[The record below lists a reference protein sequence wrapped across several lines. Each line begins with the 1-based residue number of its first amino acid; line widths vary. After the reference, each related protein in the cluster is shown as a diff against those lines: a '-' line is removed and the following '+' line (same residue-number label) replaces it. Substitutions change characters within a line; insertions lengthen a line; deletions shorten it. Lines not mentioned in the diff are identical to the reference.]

1 MHYPQSECIRLHIG
15 IGKDYD
21 MVRKFIKHL
30 LVMMVAALAICAL
43 AMPALA
49 LSKDYACGFT
59 LIPED
64 GSLFEGTEFYGR
76 YLDDDPAVSADEEE
90 AILEEAWMVSGFEG
104 SRKVSDGPL
113 ELWLAAD
120 GTDGAQRIDLSAA
133 QNVELA
139 NAQVTLRHYAG
150 AEADGFVP
158 ANCVLIAY
166 DKQTGASER
175 ISVTYTTSSGILNG
189 DRTTFYYANF
199 SGNLKDVLGIY
210 TQVQV
215 MPFDLPM
222 TKTDIDGNT
231 ATYWHATID
240 DSELAAV
247 HIMGQDKTD
256 AFYSPINRVSVDGSI
271 APYFDEELG
280 VKFYVVLQDACT
292 IDEVSYAV
300 GGTVTV
306 LQPTGETDPYY
317 GEYPVYQVPPTSAPV
332 TITVTAHEL
341 QHWVNADGTITF
353 EDDYL
358 PKASKISF
366 DLPSGATFKGVAQGI
381 GGSEIRSPFELAN
394 AASTTTNGIDYYCFP
409 DKGSVFDFALPEGF
423 VLEGA
428 TLSPASAGTIV
439 QVNPYGRVQVKLS
452 APATLTL
459 NIGTLDY
466 NHVDTDRATGVSVN
480 LNSIDAQRVE
490 GTVFCVDKVGNA
502 SELEKIKSAILEYC
516 EDNGDDFSPNGIAAY
531 DIAYKQDASDP
542 YYYPL
547 SGWCTYANYVTI
559 PLPSGWDAATTRVFR
574 YYNMFGDWIGAVD
587 LAATTTVVDNGTA
600 LRITLG
606 ASSALGRFVLARE
619 AGSTPVHAPGW
630 AKENGGYYYY
640 ENDGTLRKNAWIS
653 YGGSWYYLGADGKLV
668 VNGWASYQ
676 GKSYYMGANGKVTT
690 NGWAKDGATGK
701 YYYMNGSG
709 VATVGWAS
717 IGGSY
722 YYFNADGTCLVNGW
736 APYQGKYFYMG
747 DNGKVVTNRFVSYN
761 GSWYYV
767 NGSGNAVVNDWV
779 SYGGKWY
786 HMGADGKP
794 ETDKWIQHG
803 DVWYHVGANG
813 AVDNSWKG

>member
-1 MHYPQSECIRLHIG
+1 
-15 IGKDYD
+15 
-21 MVRKFIKHL
+21 
-30 LVMMVAALAICAL
+30 MMVAALALCAL

-166 DKQTGASER
+166 DKQTGVSER
-175 ISVTYTTSSGILNG
+175 VSVTYTTSSGILNG

-199 SGNLKDVLGIY
+199 SGKLKDVLGIY
-210 TQVQV
+210 TQVQA
-215 MPFDLPM
+215 MPFDLPI
-222 TKTDIDGNT
+222 TKTDIVGNT
-231 ATYWHATID
+231 AIYWHATID

-247 HIMGQDKTD
+247 HIMSQDKTD

-280 VKFYVVLQDACT
+280 VKFYVVLQDACA
-292 IDEVSYAV
+292 IDEVSYTV
-300 GGTVTV
+300 GDTSTV
-306 LQPTGETDPYY
+306 LQPTGETDPYRN
-317 GEYPVYQVPPTSAPV
+317 EYPVYQVPPTSAPV

-341 QHWVNADGTITF
+341 QHWVNANGTVTF
-353 EDDYL
+353 ENDYL

-366 DLPSGATFKGVAQGI
+366 NLPSGVAFRGVAEGI
-381 GGSEIRSPFELAN
+381 GGSEVRRPFELAN
-394 AASTTTNGIDYYCFP
+394 AASATTNGIDYYCFP
-409 DKGSVFDFALPEGF
+409 DKGSVFDFALPEGY

-439 QVNPYGRVQVKLS
+439 QASVYGRVQVKLS

-459 NIGTLDY
+459 NIGTLNY
-466 NHVDTDRATGVSVN
+466 NHVDTDQATGVSVN
-480 LNSIDAQRVE
+480 LNSIDAKRVE
-490 GTVFCVDKVGNA
+490 GMIFCVDKESDAN
-502 SELEKIKSAILEYC
+502 ELEKIKGTILEYC
-516 EDNGDDFSPNGIAAY
+516 EEDGDNFSPNEIVAY
-531 DIAYKQDASDP
+531 NIAYKQNASDP

-547 SGWCTYANYVTI
+547 SGWCTYANYLTI
-559 PLPSGWDAATTRVFR
+559 PLPSGWDAASTRVFR
-574 YYNMFGDWIGAVD
+574 YYNMFGNWNGAVD
-587 LAATTTVVDNGTA
+587 LAATTTVVDNGRA

-606 ASSALGRFVLARE
+606 AQSALGRFVLARE
-619 AGSTPVHAPGW
+619 GGSSVHAPGW
-630 AKENGGYYYY
+630 AYENGGHYFY
-640 ENDGTLRKNAWIS
+640 EDDGSLRTDTFVPV
-653 YGGSWYYLGADGKLV
+653 GGKYYYLGKDGRLV
-668 VNGWASYQ
+668 TGGWIEYA
-676 GKSYYMGANGKVTT
+676 GKSYYIDSDWSLALNRFVKYGNKYYYFGADAQLVTG
-690 NGWAKDGATGK
+690 GWIQYGGRSYYIDSDCSLALNRVVAYGGK
-701 YYYMNGSG
+701 YYYFGADAQL
-709 VATVGWAS
+709 VTDTW
-717 IGGSY
+717 IGAGNEWY
-722 YYFNADGTCLVNGW
+722 YLKPDGTLAINEWVNYYGY
-736 APYQGKYFYMG
+736 ACHFNK
-747 DNGKVVTNRFVSYN
+747 NGVCDYAAAAS
-761 GSWYYV
+761 
-767 NGSGNAVVNDWV
+767 
-779 SYGGKWY
+779 
-786 HMGADGKP
+786 
-794 ETDKWIQHG
+794 
-803 DVWYHVGANG
+803 
-813 AVDNSWKG
+813 